1 MRINS
6 HSRNRGSK
14 FNTRKPTTIKEE
26 HSNKQCKSTE
36 SEFVFSVSFHSAK
49 RRYDILNLTVSL
61 IMDKRKDFSLCIYEF
76 SPIIFK
82 LVQARP
88 PVSGLE
94 SGFVF
99 SLRSVIHYVLSVLH
113 VNLWCRKKTKTD
125 LMGLF
130 NSRYIYNKQIT
141 A

>member
-1 MRINS
+1 
-6 HSRNRGSK
+6 
-14 FNTRKPTTIKEE
+14 
-26 HSNKQCKSTE
+26 
-36 SEFVFSVSFHSAK
+36 
-49 RRYDILNLTVSL
+49 
-61 IMDKRKDFSLCIYEF
+61 MDKRKDSSLCIYEF

-82 LVQARP
+82 LVQASCL

-99 SLRSVIHYVLSVLH
+99 HYAPAVIHDVLSVLH
-113 VNLWCRKKTKTD
+113 VNLWCQKKTKTD
-125 LMGLF
+125 LTGLF

>member
-1 MRINS
+1 
-6 HSRNRGSK
+6 
-14 FNTRKPTTIKEE
+14 
-26 HSNKQCKSTE
+26 
-36 SEFVFSVSFHSAK
+36 
-49 RRYDILNLTVSL
+49 
-61 IMDKRKDFSLCIYEF
+61 MDKRKDFSLCIYEF

-82 LVQARP
+82 LVQARCP
-88 PVSGLE
+88 PYLDWKADL
-94 SGFVF
+94 FF
-99 SLRSVIHYVLSVLH
+99 ITLVIHYVLSVLH